1 MSNAGQGKATV
12 IPIERA
18 RAALEHLKRRNQQQ
32 VEQLQTEIISLREE
46 LAKDKA
52 TPGTS
57 IYNNA
62 PSKKRG
68 KKYQQ
73 QLAKVRVGIESGSLT
88 SLGRAAIKGFA
99 SCGDTVAE
107 SLQVD
112 LVDMGL
118 ARRTPSGQVRLAA

>member
-1 MSNAGQGKATV
+1 MSSAGQGKAAV

-18 RAALEHLKRRNQQQ
+18 RAALEHLKQRNQQQ
-32 VEQLQTEIISLREE
+32 VEQLQAETEALRAE
-46 LAKDKA
+46 LAKVRA
-52 TPGTS
+52 SPRVST
-57 IYNNA
+57 YNNA

-73 QLAKVRVGIESGSLT
+73 QLAKVRAGVESGTLT

-112 LVDMGL
+112 LVDLGL
-118 ARRTPSGQVRLAA
+118 AKRTPSGQVRRVA